1 MLFENLNQFEKAKR
15 VFIETDGDI
24 ERTTSLLGEMEEFQ
38 NMNDVDIRFAIIQL
52 NESIGDRILNFL
64 SSSFGGDIK
73 ELKTVLD
80 QMKNQELKFNEEEF
94 QIYDEFYDLLEK
106 ERQLRK
112 DKSNPDYTSMMED
125 IKAKKNALNTR
136 MKELTKTNDEIFGAL
151 EQKVKDLTGKS
162 NRKKKYFNAQRA
174 NDVLLTK
181 NERYDKIKAIT
192 QKSKE
197 REKDLEDFFGVS
209 KEDLR
214 KDVQDAR
221 EDALKAEKKLD
232 DTTEEK
238 APDHDF
244 SGFTKEP
251 ERYLVRKAERAT
263 KLVDAA
269 DGLLKLESLKN
280 EIRGIFMGPEY
291 KMYSEEQKKNIHNV
305 YDYIN
310 REIKKRSK

>member
-24 ERTTSLLGEMEEFQ
+24 ERTTSLLREMEEFQ

-64 SSSFGGDIK
+64 SSSFGGDVK

-136 MKELTKTNDEIFGAL
+136 MKELTKTHDEIFGAL

-232 DTTEEK
+232 DTPEEK

-244 SGFTKEP
+244 SGFTQDP
-251 ERYLVRKAERAT
+251 EKYLAKKAERAT
-263 KLVDAA
+263 KMANNVE
-269 DGLLKLESLKN
+269 GLYKLKSLKN

-291 KMYSEEQKKNIHNV
+291 KMYSEEQKKNIHSV

>member
-24 ERTTSLLGEMEEFQ
+24 ERTTSLLREMEEFQ

-80 QMKNQELKFNEEEF
+80 QMKSQELKFNEEEF
-94 QIYDEFYDLLEK
+94 QIYDEFHDLLEK
-106 ERQLRK
+106 ERQLGK
-112 DKSNPDYTSMMED
+112 NKSNPDYTSMMED

-136 MKELTKTNDEIFGAL
+136 MKELTKTHDEIFGAL

-232 DTTEEK
+232 DTPEEK

-244 SGFTKEP
+244 SGFTQDP
-251 ERYLVRKAERAT
+251 EKYLAKKAERAT
-263 KLVDAA
+263 KLVNAV
-269 DGLLKLESLKN
+269 DGLFKLKSLKN
-280 EIRGIFMGPEY
+280 EIGGIFMGPEY
-291 KMYSEEQKKNIHNV
+291 KMYSEEQKKNIHSV

>member
-15 VFIETDGDI
+15 VFIETDGDV
-24 ERTTSLLGEMEEFQ
+24 ERTTSLLREMEEFQ

-136 MKELTKTNDEIFGAL
+136 MKELTKTHDEIFGAL

-244 SGFTKEP
+244 SGFTQDP
-251 ERYLVRKAERAT
+251 EKYLVKKAERAT

-269 DGLLKLESLKN
+269 DGLLKLKSLKN

-291 KMYSEEQKKNIHNV
+291 KMYSEEQKKNIHSV

>member
-15 VFIETDGDI
+15 VFIETGGDI

-136 MKELTKTNDEIFGAL
+136 MKELTKTHDEIFGAL

-244 SGFTKEP
+244 SGFTQEP
-251 ERYLVRKAERAT
+251 ERYLVKRAERAT

-291 KMYSEEQKKNIHNV
+291 KMYSEEQKKNIHSV

>member
-136 MKELTKTNDEIFGAL
+136 MKELTKTHDEIFGAL

-244 SGFTKEP
+244 SGFTQEP

-269 DGLLKLESLKN
+269 DGFLKLESLKN

>member
-15 VFIETDGDI
+15 VFIETGGDI

-136 MKELTKTNDEIFGAL
+136 MKELTKTHDEIFGAL

-244 SGFTKEP
+244 SGFTQEP
-251 ERYLVRKAERAT
+251 ERYLVKRAERAT

-269 DGLLKLESLKN
+269 DGLLKLKSLKN

>member
-136 MKELTKTNDEIFGAL
+136 MKELTKTHDEIFGAL

-221 EDALKAEKKLD
+221 EDALKAEKKLG
-232 DTTEEK
+232 DTPEEK

-244 SGFTKEP
+244 SGFTQDP

>member
-15 VFIETDGDI
+15 VFIETGGDI

-73 ELKTVLD
+73 ELKTALD

-136 MKELTKTNDEIFGAL
+136 MKELTKTHDEIFGAL

-221 EDALKAEKKLD
+221 EDALKAEKKLG
-232 DTTEEK
+232 DTPEEK
-238 APDHDF
+238 TPDHDF
-244 SGFTKEP
+244 SGFTQDP
-251 ERYLVRKAERAT
+251 EKYLVKKAERAT

-269 DGLLKLESLKN
+269 DGLLKLKSLKN

-291 KMYSEEQKKNIHNV
+291 KMYSEEQKKNIHSV

>member
-136 MKELTKTNDEIFGAL
+136 MKELTKTHDEIFGAL

-244 SGFTKEP
+244 SGFTQEP

>member
-136 MKELTKTNDEIFGAL
+136 MKELTKTHDEIFGAL

-244 SGFTKEP
+244 SGFTQDP

>member
-24 ERTTSLLGEMEEFQ
+24 EKTTSLLREMEEFQ

-112 DKSNPDYTSMMED
+112 DKQNPDYSGMMED
-125 IKAKKNALNTR
+125 IKTKKNALNTR
-136 MKELTKTNDEIFGAL
+136 MKELTKTHDEIFGAL

-221 EDALKAEKKLD
+221 EDALKAEKTLD
-232 DTTEEK
+232 NIPEEK
-238 APDHDF
+238 APEHDF
-244 SGFTKEP
+244 SGFTQDP
-251 ERYLVRKAERAT
+251 EKYLVKKAERAT
-263 KLVDAA
+263 KLADAPE
-269 DGLLKLESLKN
+269 GLLKLKSLKN

-291 KMYSEEQKKNIHNV
+291 KMYSEEQKKNIHSV

>member
-15 VFIETDGDI
+15 VFIETEGDI
-24 ERTTSLLGEMEEFQ
+24 ERTTSLLREMEEFQ
-38 NMNDVDIRFAIIQL
+38 NMNDIDIRFAIIQL

-73 ELKTVLD
+73 ELKTVLS
-80 QMKNQELKFNEEEF
+80 QMKTQELKFNEEEF

-112 DKSNPDYTSMMED
+112 DKSNPDYTSMMRD
-125 IKAKKNALNTR
+125 IEAKKNALNTR
-136 MKELTKTNDEIFGAL
+136 MKELTKTHDEIFGAL

-181 NERYDKIKAIT
+181 GERYDKIKAIT

-209 KEDLR
+209 EEDLR

-221 EDALKAEKKLD
+221 EDALRAEKKLGG
-232 DTTEEK
+232 TPEEK
-238 APDHDF
+238 EPNHDF
-244 SGFTKEP
+244 SGFTKDP
-251 ERYLVRKAERAT
+251 EKYLIKKAERAT
-263 KLVDAA
+263 KMVDSRE
-269 DGLLKLESLKN
+269 GYLKLKSIKN
-280 EIRGIFMGPEY
+280 EIRGIFMSPEY
-291 KMYSEEQKKNIHNV
+291 KRYDEEQKKNIHSV

>member
-136 MKELTKTNDEIFGAL
+136 MKELTKTHDEIFGAL

-244 SGFTKEP
+244 SGFTQEP

-269 DGLLKLESLKN
+269 DGLLKLKSLKN

>member
-136 MKELTKTNDEIFGAL
+136 MKELTKTHDEIFGAL

-244 SGFTKEP
+244 SGFTQEP
-251 ERYLVRKAERAT
+251 ERYLVKRAERAT

-269 DGLLKLESLKN
+269 DGLLKLKSLKN

>member
-24 ERTTSLLGEMEEFQ
+24 ERTTSLLREMEEFQ

-112 DKSNPDYTSMMED
+112 DKSNPSYTSMMED
-125 IKAKKNALNTR
+125 IKTKKNALNTR
-136 MKELTKTNDEIFGAL
+136 MKELTKTHDEIFGAL

-232 DTTEEK
+232 DTPEEK

-244 SGFTKEP
+244 SRFTQDP
-251 ERYLVRKAERAT
+251 EKYLVKKAERAT
-263 KLVDAA
+263 KMVNNAE
-269 DGLLKLESLKN
+269 GLYKLKSLKN

-291 KMYSEEQKKNIHNV
+291 KMYSEEQKKNIHSV

>member
-136 MKELTKTNDEIFGAL
+136 MKELTKTHDEIFGAL

-214 KDVQDAR
+214 KDVEDAR

-244 SGFTKEP
+244 SGFTQEP

>member
-24 ERTTSLLGEMEEFQ
+24 ERTTSLLREMEEFQ

-136 MKELTKTNDEIFGAL
+136 MKELTKTHDEIFGAL

-232 DTTEEK
+232 DTPEEK

-244 SGFTKEP
+244 SGFTQDP
-251 ERYLVRKAERAT
+251 EKYLVKKAERAT
-263 KLVDAA
+263 KMANNVE
-269 DGLLKLESLKN
+269 GLYKLKSLKN

-291 KMYSEEQKKNIHNV
+291 KMYSEEQKKNIHSV